1 MDSVLGMLIF
11 SAGGLA
17 GATFLL
23 PSRWVKGWSY
33 ETWWFVYSLVGLD
46 FASGIGKTFR
56 KQTSAMIQW

>member
-23 PSRWVKGWSY
+23 PARGVKSWAY
-33 ETWWFVYSLVGLD
+33 ESWWFVYVFVGLIVCPPLIFFPFFYKSD
-46 FASGIGKTFR
+46 P
-56 KQTSAMIQW
+56 

>member
-23 PSRWVKGWSY
+23 PARWVKGWSY
-33 ETWWFVYSLVGLD
+33 ETWWFVYSLVGLVVCTINK
-46 FASGIGKTFR
+46 ASTFSCL
-56 KQTSAMIQW
+56 K